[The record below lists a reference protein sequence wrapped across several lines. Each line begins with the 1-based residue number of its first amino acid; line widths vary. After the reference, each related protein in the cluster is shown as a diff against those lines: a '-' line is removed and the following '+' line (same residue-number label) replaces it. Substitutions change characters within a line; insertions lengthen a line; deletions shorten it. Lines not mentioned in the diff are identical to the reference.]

1 MSQANPKAASQV
13 QEIHQKF
20 QQDNAEFSEFEQDFI
35 ADQVERIEQYG
46 DDTYFSEKQAALIE
60 RIHAKRVRG
69 EVVERPKK
77 MKKVGA
83 A

>member
-13 QEIHQKF
+13 KEIHQKF
-20 QQDNAEFSEFEQDFI
+20 RQDNAEFSEFEQDFI
-35 ADQVERIEQYG
+35 ADQIERIEQYG

-60 RIHAKRVRG
+60 RIHAERVRG

-77 MKKVGA
+77 SNKGGA

>member
-35 ADQVERIEQYG
+35 ADQIERIEQYG
-46 DDTYFSEKQAALIE
+46 DDTYFSEKQVALIE
-60 RIHAKRVRG
+60 RIHAERVRG

-77 MKKVGA
+77 SKKGGA